1 MPPLRPSSRPTIIS
15 TSAISLDARFTQLQH
30 QSSMSRQNMV
40 AARRFGTVPRGG
52 GYVRGRGAAMI
63 SRGRGAARGGFIA
76 RGTGRGGLRGGF
88 IPRGTGRGRSIA
100 GRGAVRGNTRGRG
113 NGRGGRGGRGGQQ
126 GGRGGKPKSTDD
138 LDAEMDNYMGR
149 DPEQSKHGKLDAGM
163 DNYWNGDGG
172 NA

>member
-30 QSSMSRQNMV
+30 QSSMSRQNLV

-52 GYVRGRGAAMI
+52 GYVRGRGGAVMT
-63 SRGRGAARGGFIA
+63 RGRGGRGGFIA
-76 RGTGRGGLRGGF
+76 RGAGRGGLRGGF

-100 GRGAVRGNTRGRG
+100 GRGVVRGNIRGRG
-113 NGRGGRGGRGGQQ
+113 NGRGGRGGRGGQR
-126 GGRGGKPKSTDD
+126 GRGGKPKTVED
-138 LDAEMDNYMGR
+138 LDAEMDDYMGK
-149 DPEQSKHGKLDAGM
+149 DPEQSKHEKLNAQM
-163 DNYWNGDGG
+163 DSYWNGDGG